1 MSTANTQPQTAPPIA
16 ITGCAITSV
25 AGDHPRA
32 LHAALATGLAGLA
45 AQAERYAMGDEN
57 PLPSPVTA
65 APLALAGHTLN
76 LQLSELLLRALSPL
90 TEAIEPEEPPPALLI
105 LLPLEET
112 YCARA
117 RRVDLERI
125 RTNLIEWLPQLATI
139 PIDFQPYT
147 QGATAALQAALEKLE
162 TGETETLLFCGAD
175 NLVNGLSY
183 NQLAGQNRLATEN
196 HGEGVVPG
204 AAAGAIRFQRY
215 RDGEGAPPPLAR
227 VAGIGSAEEPQ
238 AGKAAEQRLEGTHQ
252 ALTQATE
259 HNPEWLKQ
267 AATLIQA
274 HNLGSPGEREWHQ
287 IAQRLWPIRL
297 DEQQRVA
304 MMLGEIDAPEP
315 APSAE
320 PKRLNLNQVTGE
332 TGAAALPLQLAL
344 ACEHFRYAAETA
356 RYGFPAPRPA
366 LVCEMNDYPRRGA
379 LALIPPPG
387 EPSPG
392 KQPPPTAN
400 EARQDKEDE

>member
-1 MSTANTQPQTAPPIA
+1 MSAAHTQPQTAPPIA
-16 ITGCAITSV
+16 ITGCSLASV

-45 AQAERYAMGDEN
+45 AQTERYAIGDEN

-105 LLPLEET
+105 LLPLDQT

-117 RRVDLERI
+117 RRVDPERI
-125 RTNLIEWLPQLATI
+125 RSNLTGWLPQLATT

-147 QGATAALQAALEKLE
+147 QGATAALQNALQKLE
-162 TGETETLLFCGAD
+162 TGETETLLLCGAD
-175 NLVNGLSY
+175 NLVNALSY
-183 NQLAGQNRLATEN
+183 NQLAGQNRLATES

-204 AAAGAIRFQRY
+204 TAAGAIRFQRPSN
-215 RDGEGAPPPLAR
+215 GENAPPILAKL
-227 VAGIGSAEEPQ
+227 AGIGSAEEPQ
-238 AGKAAEQRLEGTHQ
+238 AGKAAEHRLEGTYQ
-252 ALTQATE
+252 ALTQATG
-259 HNPEWLKQ
+259 HNPALLQQ

-287 IAQRLWPIRL
+287 VAQRLWPIRL

-320 PKRLNLNQVTGE
+320 PKRFNLNQVTGE

-344 ACEHFRYAAETA
+344 ACERFRYTAEIT
-356 RYGFPAPRPA
+356 RYGFPTPSPA
-366 LVCEMNDYPRRGA
+366 LVCEMSDYPRRGA
-379 LALIPPPG
+379 LALVPPQEEPPPG
-387 EPSPG
+387 EASPRQSPPSKG
-392 KQPPPTAN
+392 
-400 EARQDKEDE
+400 